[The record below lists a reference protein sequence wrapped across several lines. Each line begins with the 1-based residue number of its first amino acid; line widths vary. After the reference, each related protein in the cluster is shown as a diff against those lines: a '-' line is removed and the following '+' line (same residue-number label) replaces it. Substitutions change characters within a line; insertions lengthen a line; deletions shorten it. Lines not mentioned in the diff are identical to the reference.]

1 MSVDYLLHESPVG
14 YAVFKVVLQ
23 PDTIGSRLAEVQKA
37 VQDLDKFGKTVEL
50 VGLAPF
56 QGTQDALSEIND
68 VSEGIMSDFLRATL
82 ETNLPKAGKKK
93 TITLGVSESNL
104 AGSLKAAFPNLAC
117 ETAVTSEVVSDLL
130 RGLRQH
136 SGKLIKQLQ
145 PGDIDRS
152 ILGLGHAYSRGKVKF
167 SVQKQDNH
175 IIQAIATLDQIDKD
189 LNTFCMRLREN
200 YGWHFPELA
209 KIVNSNEQYAKVVL
223 QIGDKSR
230 LSDEDLHELAAV
242 VDDDESIAQAIIN
255 AARTSMGR
263 DLSAADMEIVMAFAK
278 RTASLAAYRK
288 QLSNYLGSR
297 MNQVAPNLAA
307 LIGDTVGARL
317 ISKAGSLTN
326 LSKYPASTVQILGAE
341 KALFRALKTK
351 GNTPKYGLIYHS
363 SFIGRTGQ
371 KSKGRISRFLANK
384 CSIASRIDNFSDTP
398 TSKFGEALKRQV
410 DERIEFYAS
419 GAPPAK
425 NAAVMQAAMNL
436 VLNDIGVEDPTATAT
451 EDVEMADGV
460 TAAATEQAVRK
471 EKKDK
476 KKSKKSGDDEVS
488 DKKSKKEKKRKAGD
502 EEDGEK
508 KKKKK
513 SKA

>member
-1 MSVDYLLHESPVG
+1 M
-14 YAVFKVVLQ
+14 A
-23 PDTIGSRLAEVQKA
+23 
-37 VQDLDKFGKTVEL
+37 
-50 VGLAPF
+50 
-56 QGTQDALSEIND
+56 
-68 VSEGIMSDFLRATL
+68 
-82 ETNLPKAGKKK
+82 
-93 TITLGVSESNL
+93 
-104 AGSLKAAFPNLAC
+104 
-117 ETAVTSEVVSDLL
+117 
-130 RGLRQH
+130 
-136 SGKLIKQLQ
+136 
-145 PGDIDRS
+145 
-152 ILGLGHAYSRGKVKF
+152 
-167 SVQKQDNH
+167 
-175 IIQAIATLDQIDKD
+175 
-189 LNTFCMRLREN
+189 
-200 YGWHFPELA
+200 
-209 KIVNSNEQYAKVVL
+209 
-223 QIGDKSR
+223 IGDKSR
-230 LSDEDLHELAAV
+230 LTEDDLHDLAAV
-242 VDDDESIAQAIIN
+242 VDDDEGVAQGIIK

-263 DLSAADMEIVMAFAK
+263 DLSEADMEIVMAFAK

-363 SFIGRTGQ
+363 SFIGRTGA

-419 GAPPAK
+419 GAPPTK
-425 NAAVMQAAMNL
+425 NSAVMQAAMNS
-436 VLNDIGVEDPTATAT
+436 VLTDIGVEDPTATAT

-460 TAAATEQAVRK
+460 TAAATEQAIRK

-476 KKSKKSGDDEVS
+476 KEKKK
-488 DKKSKKEKKRKAGD
+488 DKKSKHAEEDVSEKKSKKDKKRKAD
-502 EEDGEK
+502 DDDGES

-513 SKA
+513 SKS

>member
-1 MSVDYLLHESPVG
+1 MEQLL
-14 YAVFKVVLQ
+14 
-23 PDTIGSRLAEVQKA
+23 TWC
-37 VQDLDKFGKTVEL
+37 
-50 VGLAPF
+50 
-56 QGTQDALSEIND
+56 
-68 VSEGIMSDFLRATL
+68 
-82 ETNLPKAGKKK
+82 
-93 TITLGVSESNL
+93 
-104 AGSLKAAFPNLAC
+104 SL
-117 ETAVTSEVVSDLL
+117 
-130 RGLRQH
+130 
-136 SGKLIKQLQ
+136 
-145 PGDIDRS
+145 
-152 ILGLGHAYSRGKVKF
+152 
-167 SVQKQDNH
+167 
-175 IIQAIATLDQIDKD
+175 
-189 LNTFCMRLREN
+189 
-200 YGWHFPELA
+200 GWHFPELA

-513 SKA
+513 KSKA